1 MKILNIEDT
10 ATKHAAICKVLRK
23 AGITDMDWAK
33 NLEDGLE
40 MLREYARDYD
50 LVITDMYY
58 PLKSGDKPE
67 EAGEL
72 LINKMKEL
80 QLSIPIIVC
89 SSVRYN
95 YGDILGNV
103 FYSETSDWE
112 GKLLELV
119 KKIQA

>member
-40 MLREYARDYD
+40 LLREHAMDYD

-58 PLKSGDKPE
+58 PLKPGDEPA

-72 LINKMKEL
+72 LMDKMKEL

-89 SSVRYN
+89 SSIRYS
-95 YGDILGNV
+95 YGNILGNV
-103 FYSETSDWE
+103 FYSETCDWE
-112 GKLLELV
+112 SQLLDLV
-119 KKIQA
+119 KKL